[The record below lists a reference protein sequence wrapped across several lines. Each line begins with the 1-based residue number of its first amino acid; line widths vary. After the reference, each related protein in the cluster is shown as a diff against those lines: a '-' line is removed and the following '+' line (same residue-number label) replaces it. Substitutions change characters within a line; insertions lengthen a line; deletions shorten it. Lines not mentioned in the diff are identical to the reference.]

1 MKGRSLR
8 VAILSFV
15 MGVTLLTPVF
25 QVSAAAVYEK
35 EGNNTRG
42 TATSLAQNVECLGHI
57 SEGTDV
63 DYYKVSITNPSKVD
77 IKLAHGEMP
86 ADATYGWDV
95 TFYSVSVR

>member
-42 TATSLAQNVECLGHI
+42 TATSLAQNVE
-57 SEGTDV
+57 
-63 DYYKVSITNPSKVD
+63 
-77 IKLAHGEMP
+77 
-86 ADATYGWDV
+86 
-95 TFYSVSVR
+95 